1 MKKFLLTLFMLNLF
15 VGINASEFSIEFGSG
30 KGWPN
35 CGAYDKTITS
45 TTKFGDTTWSIQ
57 NFNNH
62 NNNWTYIRGGAR
74 NTTKGECYIYNT
86 SAVQYAITSIEI
98 NVSDI
103 IRGTV
108 NSVKLS
114 VANNKN
120 FTDATIYT
128 YTGSLKSEGSWTI
141 DITSPI
147 SNGYYKLTFN
157 YTNTLTSNGVL
168 DISSFKFKYDD
179 ESGEGGEGNTP
190 VDLTDEQFKWS
201 DATAVATIG
210 AANTFPALTNTENVP
225 VEYSSSEEGVATI
238 DAESGEITLVGAG
251 ETEISAVSAA
261 TEDYNSKTVSYT
273 LTVNPASSG
282 GEEGDDSEFEVGAF
296 YLVSD
301 VSTLKA
307 GDEIIITDTKYE
319 QSIGKEDKNNFKQTS
334 ITCTYN
340 KIKPGE
346 DVAIITLESAG
357 NANTFYLNGYYTNSS
372 GSKETGYFYAA
383 SSGSNYLRAQTS
395 KNDNSKALISIANDI
410 ATIKFQGTNSNNLI
424 RYNSSSDLFSCYA
437 AGNSQ
442 KDIAIFR
449 KYVEAKPEAPT
460 FTYEGV
466 DEKRMEFDEIG
477 VAYIYAQDG
486 CTIYYTINGNDPTT
500 SSTKYDGTGV
510 YVDTDTTI
518 KAVAVSESGAM
529 SEVAEV
535 TLILFVPEGVKY
547 SKVDNF
553 NSTMTRQSNSNAG
566 GYGFIL
572 CGEIDGTLYAMS
584 TQSGSNVIKA
594 TEANIRVDGNIY
606 LVGDDQNHY
615 EFYINNSGNN
625 NYYLWSKDSDNVNV
639 ISTDVET
646 NSLYLEPIA
655 NAEANGRA
663 YLCKISNAE
672 SQPAS
677 SAMRKAVFG
686 NEVDIVFDTENTM
699 NLVGLYRDADN
710 GHYFGA
716 NTILADE
723 PFEKV
728 YFYASEDG
736 QTTGVE
742 NVIDEL
748 NSNYTKV
755 EFYNLQGVRVDKP
768 AAGVYI
774 QRQGNSAVKVLVK

>member
-1 MKKFLLTLFMLNLF
+1 MKKFLLTLFCLITF
-15 VGINASEFSIEFGSG
+15 ASLSAKEITETFKFSEYPEGTQYAKETHKLSE
-30 KGWPN
+30 N
-35 CGAYDKTITS
+35 VTITIEDCYFTTQLRIYSSS
-45 TTKFGDTTWSIQ
+45 TNNGYVISNKLPGTIKSMSFNAGNKSDKLDVYGSNDGNTWTNVGSISVTSSYKDYTL
-57 NFNNH
+57 NFTGSYTHFKLDVAGTNQLRIASMSI
-62 NNNWTYIRGGAR
+62 TY
-74 NTTKGECYIYNT
+74 E
-86 SAVQYAITSIEI
+86 
-98 NVSDI
+98 VSD
-103 IRGTV
+103 
-108 NSVKLS
+108 
-114 VANNKN
+114 
-120 FTDATIYT
+120 
-128 YTGSLKSEGSWTI
+128 
-141 DITSPI
+141 
-147 SNGYYKLTFN
+147 
-157 YTNTLTSNGVL
+157 
-168 DISSFKFKYDD
+168 
-179 ESGEGGEGNTP
+179 SGGGEENTP

-251 ETEISAVSAA
+251 ETEISAVSTA
-261 TEDYNSKTVSYT
+261 TEDYNSKTVTYT

-282 GEEGDDSEFEVGAF
+282 GDEGDDSEFEVGAF

-301 VSTLKA
+301 GSTLKA

-319 QSIGKEDKNNFKQTS
+319 QSIGKQSKNTNNFSQTS
-334 ITCTYN
+334 VKCTNN
-340 KIKPGE
+340 KINPGE

-357 NANTFYLNGYYTNSS
+357 NTNTFYLNCSYTTTDGN
-372 GSKETGYFYAA
+372 KETGYLYAA
-383 SSGSNYLRAQTS
+383 SSSSNYLKAHTS

-410 ATIKFQGTNSNNLI
+410 ATIKFQGTNTRNWI
-424 RYNSSSDLFSCYA
+424 QYNQSSSLFACYA
-437 AGNSQ
+437 EDKPQ

-500 SSTKYDGTGV
+500 SSTEYDGTGV

-547 SKVDNF
+547 SNVDNF

-677 SAMRKAVFG
+677 SAMHKAVSG
-686 NEVDIVFDTENTM
+686 NEVDIVFDNKNTV
-699 NLVGLYRDADN
+699 NLIGLYRDDVN

-728 YFYASEDG
+728 YLYASEDG

-748 NSNYTKV
+748 TNNHAEV

-768 AAGVYI
+768 AAGIYI
-774 QRQGNSAVKVLVK
+774 RRQGNTAVKILVK